1 MFGMPTYLAFTS
13 RLVPS
18 GEVGPDAT
26 VNTGEAG
33 LNLNV
38 GGPYAVI
45 MQPFVSP
52 LGLPCQAPPWGYVA
66 GADLRT
72 GEIAWM
78 HRNGTVP
85 ERAPV
90 PLPIR
95 MGVPDDGGPIIT
107 AGGIAF
113 MTGTLACSLRGK
125 PGRALSR
132 ESVCQSL

>member
-66 GADLRT
+66 GADLRP
-72 GEIAWM
+72 GEIAWK
-78 HRNGTVP
+78 HRNGP
-85 ERAPV
+85 IRDAAAN
-90 PLPIR
+90 PLPPIAL
-95 MGVPDDGGPIIT
+95 GVPGSGRENGHPRRGIAGGP
-107 AGGIAF
+107 AG
-113 MTGTLACSLRGK
+113 
-125 PGRALSR
+125 
-132 ESVCQSL
+132 

>member
-18 GEVGPDAT
+18 EEVGPDAT

-72 GEIAWM
+72 GEIAWK
-78 HRNGTVP
+78 HRNRSEEHTS
-85 ERAPV
+85 E
-90 PLPIR
+90 L
-95 MGVPDDGGPIIT
+95 
-107 AGGIAF
+107 
-113 MTGTLACSLRGK
+113 
-125 PGRALSR
+125 
-132 ESVCQSL
+132 QSLMRLSYAVFCLKKKTERTES